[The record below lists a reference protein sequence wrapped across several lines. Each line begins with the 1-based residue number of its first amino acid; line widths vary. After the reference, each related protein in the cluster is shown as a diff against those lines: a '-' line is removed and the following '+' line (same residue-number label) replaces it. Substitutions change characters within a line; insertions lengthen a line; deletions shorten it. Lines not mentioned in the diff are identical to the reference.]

1 MKFNQTA
8 IVFLTAISLAAPSLQ
23 AQKPVQPQL
32 KWGDGGNSEFY
43 RWNKNI
49 PDQPGQL
56 LKTESIDVPALRL
69 SNASHAIRILYSS
82 TSGKD
87 SKTPIAVS
95 GSIHIP
101 QGQAPEGGWP
111 VVLWAHG
118 TVGLSDNC
126 APSWNGRSYRDVEYL
141 NRWLKE
147 GFAVVATDYEGL
159 GVAGPHFL
167 INVPMLGYS
176 ILDSGRAALKSKLPL
191 ANKFVIVGQSQGGAG
206 AVAASSYSAT
216 YAPDLNI
223 KGSIGTGVIYK
234 DPEAKPEDNNLK
246 LNPFEVSPS
255 LAYGIY
261 GFLVTQN
268 LYPEVK
274 TEDIFKPAAFP
285 LIEQAK
291 TTCLSSFT
299 GDIQHAGLSPAAA
312 YQPNPPAY
320 YKQLQEKQDKDYG
333 YYPTLKINHP
343 VFIGTGAND
352 KTPDARSQVKLV
364 EDLCKAGTNAQGHLY
379 YGLGHSE
386 TVNASLKDSIPFA
399 KKVITDQPVQSICKP
414 QIQ

>member
-1 MKFNQTA
+1 MKFNKGSLSLFIA
-8 IVFLTAISLAAPSLQ
+8 VSLALSSTQ

-32 KWGDGGNSEFY
+32 SYGDGGNSEFY
-43 RWNKNI
+43 HWNNSI
-49 PDQPGQL
+49 PNKPGEL
-56 LKTESIDVPALRL
+56 LRTENIDVPSLRL
-69 SNASHAIRILYSS
+69 SNASQAIRILYSS

-87 SKTPIAVS
+87 SKTPIVVS
-95 GSIHIP
+95 GSIHVP
-101 QGQAPEGGWP
+101 KGQAPKGGWP
-111 VVLWAHG
+111 VVLWGHG

-159 GVAGPHFL
+159 GVAGPHLL
-167 INVPMLGYS
+167 INIPMLGYS
-176 ILDSGRAALKSKLPL
+176 ILDSGRASLKSKLPL

-234 DPEAKPEDNNLK
+234 DPEASPGQNDLK

-261 GFLVTQN
+261 GFLVTQS

-274 TEDIFKPAAFP
+274 TEDIFKPEALP
-285 LIEQAK
+285 LVEQARN
-291 TTCLSSFT
+291 TCLSSFV

-320 YKQLQEKQDKDYG
+320 YKQRQEQQANQYG

-343 VFIGTGAND
+343 IFIGTGAND
-352 KTPDARSQVKLV
+352 KTPDARGQVKLV

-399 KKVITDQPVQSICKP
+399 KKVIAGEKVDSICKP
-414 QIQ
+414 QIK

>member
-1 MKFNQTA
+1 MNFKKYVVTLATA
-8 IVFLTAISLAAPSLQ
+8 LLISPVLQ
-23 AQKPVQPQL
+23 AQDPVKPQL
-32 KWGDGGNSEFY
+32 NWGDGGNSEFY
-43 RWNKNI
+43 RWENKI
-49 PDQPGQL
+49 PVQPGQL
-56 LKTESIDVPALRL
+56 LKTENIDVPALRL
-69 SNASHAIRILYSS
+69 HNASKAIRILYSS

-87 SKTPIAVS
+87 SKTPIVVS

-101 QGQAPEGGWP
+101 KGEAPQGGWP
-111 VVLWAHG
+111 IVLWGHG

-141 NRWLKE
+141 NRWLAE

-159 GVAGPHFL
+159 GVAGPHYL
-167 INVPMLGYS
+167 INIPMLAYS
-176 ILDSGRAALKSKLPL
+176 ILDSGRAALKANLPL
-191 ANKFVIVGQSQGGAG
+191 DNRFVIVGQSQGGAG

-216 YAPDLNI
+216 YAPDLKI
-223 KGSIGTGVIYK
+223 KGSIGTGVIYR
-234 DPEAKPEDNNLK
+234 DPNAKPEQNNLK
-246 LNPFEVSPS
+246 INPYEVTPS

-261 GFLVTQN
+261 GFLVTQS

-274 TEDIFKPAAFP
+274 TEDIFKPAAIP
-285 LIEQAK
+285 LIEQAR
-291 TTCLSSFT
+291 TTCLSSFV
-299 GDIQHAGLSPAAA
+299 GDIQHAGLSSAVA
-312 YQPNPPAY
+312 YQENIPAY
-320 YKQLQEKQDKDYG
+320 YKALQEKQGKDYG

-399 KKVITDQPVQSICKP
+399 KKVILDQKVESICKP
-414 QIQ
+414 QIK